1 MRNLT
6 KNAVLIAMVMVMSM
20 TFIQCKDAAVTK
32 FLEMSAE
39 EMNKQCPIDM
49 GNGMTLTKCSVTGNK
64 ALKIEFSVSD
74 NADRSL
80 INESMKPTFVAN
92 LKKSPEFAKI
102 QEFGIEYNYVFY
114 DSSKKV
120 LSEINIGPDDYK

>member
-1 MRNLT
+1 M
-6 KNAVLIAMVMVMSM
+6 KNAAMIAMVMVMSV

-32 FLEMSAE
+32 FLEVSAE
-39 EMNKQCPIDM
+39 AQNKQCPIDM

-74 NADRSL
+74 NADKNL
-80 INESMKPTFVAN
+80 ISESMKPTFVAN

-102 QEFGIEYNYVFY
+102 KEFGIEYNYVFY

-120 LSEINIGPDDYK
+120 VSEINIGPDDYK